1 MKKKVLIIG
10 FGSIGKRHA
19 TILKNFKMVS
29 DVYILSR
36 RNPKI
41 FKNIKKLSQIKEI
54 EPDYIVICSKTSDHF
69 KHLKYIEKH
78 FSKKIVL
85 IEKPLFNKFHKFSI
99 LKNKVFVGY
108 NLRQHP
114 VVRFIKNYIVNK
126 KIFSVNIL
134 CNSYL
139 PNWRKNVNYKDSY
152 SSHRRLGGGVL
163 LDLSHEIDYLEW
175 IFKKIKKLDL
185 VKIKKLSNL
194 NINVEDH
201 VLITG
206 ETRLSNFILDL
217 NYYSL
222 YPRREIVIDGH
233 NFSIKGDLINNF
245 LEIYHKNKNKK
256 IIRFKNEKNYTYVK
270 QHELILKKNYRTL
283 STFNNANKIMLLLDK
298 FRKFKK

>member
-19 TILKNFKMVS
+19 AILKNFKIVS
-29 DVYILSR
+29 EVYILSR

-41 FKNIKKLSQIKEI
+41 FKTINKLSQIKEI
-54 EPDYIVICSKTSDHF
+54 DPDYIIICSKTSDHF
-69 KHLKYIEKH
+69 KHLKYIENN
-78 FSKKIVL
+78 FSEKVVL
-85 IEKPLFNKFHKFSI
+85 IEKPLFNKFKKFSI

-114 VVRFIKNYIVNK
+114 VIKFIKNFITNK
-126 KIFSVNIL
+126 KIFWANIT

-139 PNWRKNVNYKDSY
+139 PSWRKNINYKDSY
-152 SSHRRLGGGVL
+152 SSHRRLGGGAL

-194 NINVEDH
+194 KINVEDH
-201 VLITG
+201 VLIAG
-206 ETRLSNFILDL
+206 ETELSNFIVNLS
-217 NYYSL
+217 YYSL
-222 YPRREIVIDGH
+222 YPRRQIVIDGH

-245 LEIYHKNKNKK
+245 VEIYLKNKNKK
-256 IIRFKNEKNYTYVK
+256 IISFKNNKDFTYVR
-270 QHELILKKNYRTL
+270 QHELILNQNYKTL
-283 STFNNANKIMLLLDK
+283 STFANAKKLMSLLDK
-298 FRKFKK
+298 FRRFKK

>member
-1 MKKKVLIIG
+1 LKKKVLIIG

-19 TILKNFKMVS
+19 AILKNFKMVS

-36 RNPKI
+36 KNPKI
-41 FKNIKKLSQIKEI
+41 FKTINKLSQIKEI
-54 EPDYIVICSKTSDHF
+54 DPDYIIICSRTSDHF
-69 KHLKYIEKH
+69 KHLKFIEKN

-85 IEKPLFNKFHKFSI
+85 IEKPLFNKFHKFNI

-114 VVRFIKNYIVNK
+114 VIKFIKNFIKNK
-126 KIFSVNIL
+126 NILSVNII

-139 PNWRKNVNYKDSY
+139 PNWRKKNYKTSY

-175 IFKKIKKLDL
+175 IFKKIKKLDF

-194 NINVEDH
+194 KINVEDH
-201 VLITG
+201 VLAAG
-206 ETRLSNFILDL
+206 KTRLSNFVLNL

-222 YPRREIVIDGH
+222 YPRRQVVVDGH
-233 NFSIKGDLINNF
+233 NFSIKGDLISNF
-245 LEIYHKNKNKK
+245 VEIYIKNKNKK
-256 IIRFKNEKNYTYVK
+256 VISFKNDKNYTYVK
-270 QHELILKKNYRTL
+270 QHELILNQNYATL
-283 STFNNANKIMLLLDK
+283 CTFANANKLMLLLDK
-298 FRKFKK
+298 FRKFR

>member
-19 TILKNFKMVS
+19 AILKFFKIVS

-36 RNPKI
+36 RNTKI
-41 FKNIKKLSQIKEI
+41 FKNINKLSQIKEI
-54 EPDYIVICSKTSDHF
+54 DPDYIIICSRTSDHF
-69 KHLKYIEKH
+69 KHLKYIEKN
-78 FSKKIVL
+78 FSKKIIL

-114 VVRFIKNYIVNK
+114 VLRFIKNFIINK
-126 KIFSVNIL
+126 KIFSVNIV

-139 PNWRKNVNYKDSY
+139 PNWRENINYKNSY

-163 LDLSHEIDYLEW
+163 LDLSHEIDYIQW
-175 IFKKIKKLDL
+175 IFKKIKKLDF

-194 NINVEDH
+194 KINVEDH

-206 ETRLSNFILDL
+206 KTRLSNFLLDL

-222 YPRREIVIDGH
+222 YPRRQVVVDGH
-233 NFSIKGDLINNF
+233 NFSIKGDLISNF
-245 LEIYHKNKNKK
+245 VEIYLKNKNKK
-256 IIRFKNEKNYTYVK
+256 IISFKNVKNYTYVK
-270 QHELILKKNYRTL
+270 QHELILNQNYGTL
-283 STFNNANKIMLLLDK
+283 STFANANKLMLLLDK

>member
-19 TILKNFKMVS
+19 AILKNFKIIS
-29 DVYILSR
+29 EVYILSR
-36 RNPKI
+36 RNSKI
-41 FKNIKKLSQIKEI
+41 FKNINKLSQIKEI
-54 EPDYIVICSKTSDHF
+54 DPDYIIICSTTSDHF
-69 KHLKYIEKH
+69 RHLKYIEKN

-114 VVRFIKNYIVNK
+114 VLKFIKNFIINK
-126 KIFSVNIL
+126 KIFSVNIV

-139 PNWRKNVNYKDSY
+139 PNWRKNINYKNSY
-152 SSHRRLGGGVL
+152 SSYRRLGGGVL
-163 LDLSHEIDYLEW
+163 LDLSHEIDYIEW
-175 IFKKIKKLDL
+175 IFKKIKKLDF

-194 NINVEDH
+194 KINVEDY
-201 VLITG
+201 VLISG
-206 ETRLSNFILDL
+206 KTRLSNFIIDL
-217 NYYSL
+217 NYFSL
-222 YPRREIVIDGH
+222 YPRRQVVVDGN

-245 LEIYHKNKNKK
+245 VEIYFKNKNKK
-256 IIRFKNEKNYTYVK
+256 IISFKNDKNYTYVK
-270 QHELILKKNYRTL
+270 QHELILNQNYRTL
-283 STFNNANKIMLLLDK
+283 CTYVNANKLMLLLDK

>member
-19 TILKNFKMVS
+19 AILKNFKIVS
-29 DVYILSR
+29 EVYILSR

-41 FKNIKKLSQIKEI
+41 FKTINKLSQIKEI
-54 EPDYIVICSKTSDHF
+54 DPDYIVICSRTSDHF
-69 KHLKYIEKH
+69 KHLKYIEKN

-114 VVRFIKNYIVNK
+114 VLRFIKNFIINK
-126 KIFSVNIL
+126 KIFSINIVS
-134 CNSYL
+134 NSYL
-139 PNWRKNVNYKDSY
+139 PYWRKNINYKNSY

-163 LDLSHEIDYLEW
+163 LDLSHEIDYIEW
-175 IFKKIKKLDL
+175 IFKKIKRLDF

-194 NINVEDH
+194 KINVEDH
-201 VLITG
+201 VLVAG
-206 ETRLSNFILDL
+206 KTRLSNFVLDL

-222 YPRREIVIDGH
+222 YQRRQVVVDGH
-233 NFSIKGDLINNF
+233 NFSIKGDLISNF
-245 LEIYHKNKNKK
+245 VEIYFKNKNKK
-256 IIRFKNEKNYTYVK
+256 IISFKNDKNYTYVK
-270 QHELILKKNYRTL
+270 QHELILNQNYGTL
-283 STFNNANKIMLLLDK
+283 STFANANILMLLLDK